1 MIRSSVAFDSNVL
14 LSLTSAD
21 PTKHRIAEDL
31 LRAGG
36 VVCVQV
42 VNEVVAVAR
51 RKFRMEWAEVREL
64 LSPIYLA
71 CRIVPVGVETHEG
84 GMLIAER
91 FGFRI
96 YDSVILAAAIEAG
109 CTTLLSEDMQDGQT
123 IAGLTIRNPFA
134 GFRAYPNPPP
144 QTPPR

>member
-14 LSLTSAD
+14 LYLTSAH
-21 PTKHRIAEDL
+21 PTKNRIAEDL

-36 VVCVQV
+36 VVSVQV
-42 VNEVVAVAR
+42 LNEVVAVAR
-51 RKFRMEWAEVREL
+51 RKFRMDWSEVGEL
-64 LSPIYLA
+64 LSPIYSA
-71 CRIVPVGVETHEG
+71 CRIVPVGFETHEG

-109 CTTLLSEDMQDGQT
+109 CTTLLSEDMHDGQT

-134 GFRAYPNPPP
+134 GL
-144 QTPPR
+144 